1 MLFLIKNSVS
11 WARSP
16 LLHGILHGILQIV
29 QNTFCKFAIKRQF
42 NAFVAKMTNTQLT
55 KISRAIF
62 VLAERM
68 PNSATLYVSLS
79 FVRIGKIADIIV
91 LRKYRELFDS
101 SVPQNS

>member
-1 MLFLIKNSVS
+1 M
-11 WARSP
+11 R
-16 LLHGILHGILQIV
+16 
-29 QNTFCKFAIKRQF
+29 
-42 NAFVAKMTNTQLT
+42 LT
-55 KISRAIF
+55 KIFMAIF
-62 VLAERM
+62 AVAERM